1 MVADRRTER
10 TAKTAARLRTL
21 SEKLIQG
28 WEELLWAEGVNN
40 MDPDRDDVRAIS
52 DPLRRDLL
60 EFQRLRAIDRP
71 SERDFGQL
79 RADEQAVKGYVTTGD
94 YLLKRKLYGRDS
106 LSVAWATVRSAL
118 AGWADSLTAAIQAPQ
133 FATEL
138 RDEIEAKRLQDEEAR
153 DIAIQ
158 KAREAEESQKA
169 AMAARIER
177 ERLYESS
184 PEGQARKERKRA
196 EEAQWLADQ
205 QAQQRARWDR
215 LHAAPTAKPAP
226 SPEPAQPRPT
236 PKPAPKPEPEP
247 QQYDPW
253 SSGPSR

>member
-1 MVADRRTER
+1 MVADRRAER

-28 WEELLWAEGVNN
+28 WEELLWAEGVNH

-52 DPLRRDLL
+52 DPLRHDLL

-71 SERDFGQL
+71 NERDFGQL

-94 YLLKRKLYGRDS
+94 YLLKKKLRGLDS

-153 DIAIQ
+153 DLAAQ
-158 KAREAEESQKA
+158 KHREAEESQKA
-169 AMAARIER
+169 TMAARIER

-184 PEGQARKERKRA
+184 PEGQARKERERT
-196 EEAQWLADQ
+196 EEAQRLADHQAQLQAKWDRQ
-205 QAQQRARWDR
+205 QA
-215 LHAAPTAKPAP
+215 AATAKPTP
-226 SPEPAQPRPT
+226 SPEPAQPRP
-236 PKPAPKPEPEP
+236 KPEPEP
-247 QQYDPW
+247 PQYDPW
-253 SSGPSR
+253 PSGPSR